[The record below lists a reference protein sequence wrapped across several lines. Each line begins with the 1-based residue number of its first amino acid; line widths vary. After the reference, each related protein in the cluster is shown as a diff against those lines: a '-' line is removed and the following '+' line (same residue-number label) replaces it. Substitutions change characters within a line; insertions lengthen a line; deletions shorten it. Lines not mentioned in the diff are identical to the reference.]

1 MRPSDRSST
10 TPPPRRSRAARRLA
24 LVLTLA
30 LAACGDAENLTAGSD
45 TGGVSDALQDTLG
58 DVNTPDT
65 TPADTST
72 PDVGPDADTAS
83 DTRDP
88 DTTGETVAPLF
99 SLKSDDRFIVPGNI
113 AEKTS
118 PAVAG
123 SLVAWVEAT
132 DLGPSLVV
140 WDTRD
145 LDTAPRSYPVPN
157 LTRPRELALSDV
169 YIVYVDDRYG
179 DPDVF
184 ALDLETGV
192 ERPVVTKFGAQER
205 PDILGT
211 VVAWEDCRDCVGG
224 LGVPGR
230 EAQRQVYTRDL
241 TSGDGTALTASPEG
255 AFSPRFGLLVDG
267 RQALAWI
274 EGRAAVAYTRLL
286 PGQSGRFDVSAN
298 LAADQE
304 LASLDLSAGLI
315 AWRPRPLIVN
325 PDSMI
330 VNPDSMWPSDVFTT
344 RIDGGETI
352 ALTVHAE
359 LSSRLSPSPGS
370 MRTIDGLGDRLAW
383 LESSPGDPGVGRF
396 MVRDLGAGVP
406 GINDQRFALPDI
418 TGMALGTEYAVVTA
432 PRSDNDGLSDL
443 HLFPLD

>member
-1 MRPSDRSST
+1 MRSTDRLST
-10 TPPPRRSRAARRLA
+10 PALRRLA
-24 LVLTLA
+24 RAALSFALPLW
-30 LAACGDAENLTAGSD
+30 LAACGDANDMTAGND
-45 TGGVSDALQDTLG
+45 TGGIA
-58 DVNTPDT
+58 DVFPDT
-65 TPADTST
+65 SGDASADTIPSDT
-72 PDVGPDADTAS
+72 SSPDVGPDTDTSA

-88 DTTGETVAPLF
+88 DTGEAVTPLF
-99 SLKSDDRFIVPGNI
+99 SLKGDDRFIVPGNI

-123 SLVAWVEAT
+123 ALVAWVEST
-132 DLGPSLVV
+132 GLGPTLVV

-145 LDTAPRSYPVPN
+145 LDTAPRAYAVPN
-157 LTRPRELALSDV
+157 LTRPRQLALSDV

-230 EAQRQVYTRDL
+230 EAQRQVYSRDL
-241 TSGDGTALTASPEG
+241 AGGDEAALTTSAEG

-274 EGRAAVAYTRLL
+274 EGRATLAYTRLL
-286 PGQSGRFDVSAN
+286 PGQSGRFDVSASI
-298 LAADQE
+298 AADQE
-304 LASLDLSAGLI
+304 VAGLDLTAGLI

-344 RIDGGETI
+344 RIDGGETL

-359 LSSRLSPSPGS
+359 LSETLASAGS
-370 MRTIDGLGDRLAW
+370 SRTIDGLGDRLAW
-383 LESSPGDPGVGRF
+383 LESNPGEPRVGRF
-396 MVRDLGAGVP
+396 MVRDLGA

-418 TGMALGTEYAVVTA
+418 TGMALGSEYAVVTA
-432 PRSDNDGLSDL
+432 PRSDNDDLSDL